1 MKIRN
6 CPKCG
11 GTLAEAERQSVGHE
25 VCKSC
30 NGLWFDSFA
39 LDVLFAKHATLSAG
53 STKDFMALPLSE
65 ASELSC
71 AACSEPMKTGTKDGI
86 SIDWCGS
93 CRGVFLDEGE
103 LSKLVEWRRSRKNRE
118 DLATAKDL
126 GVVLAQFLAMVVGR
140 AVWFNRS
147 R

>member
-65 ASELSC
+65 ASECTSPSW
-71 AACSEPMKTGTKDGI
+71 SEAIVTAP
-86 SIDWCGS
+86 
-93 CRGVFLDEGE
+93 LEG
-103 LSKLVEWRRSRKNRE
+103 L
-118 DLATAKDL
+118 
-126 GVVLAQFLAMVVGR
+126 
-140 AVWFNRS
+140 
-147 R
+147 